1 MICVAQDLNLVPTAA
16 DKTIKIWNALDGKYE
31 QTLEGHAKGI
41 SDISWSSDS
50 KYICSASDDKSIK
63 IWDVATV
70 YLSIIIFIITTS
82 IYFSYYQYA
91 LMAYLMGFFVRERS
105 SRH

>member
-1 MICVAQDLNLVPTAA
+1 MLHLLMFHNVAA

-31 QTLEGHAKGI
+31 QTLSGHKHGI

-63 IWDVATV
+63 IWDVQTV
-70 YLSIIIFIITTS
+70 CILNC
-82 IYFSYYQYA
+82 YA
-91 LMAYLMGFFVRERS
+91 VS
-105 SRH
+105 